1 MITEKT
7 FTMHFWQVIFTG
19 AGYVVESNKE
29 HGEGRSDVIV
39 YDSENG
45 QLAFLKWN
53 IPARLTRWNNPAKK
67 HLPRS
72 MKKCMQKNLRIPMI
86 KFCVMELL
94 FLRNAAWYIWKIELV
109 NGTTFDLDKKR
120 TPPPQTSLKWR
131 SPLISSYQLNDSDL
145 NWMSNH
151 IGRKKRISQSTS
163 LFTAPWQITCFSFF
177 KF

>member
-7 FTMHFWQVIFTG
+7 FTMHFWQVFLLVPGMWCSRIKSREKDEAMWLSTTLKMD
-19 AGYVVESNKE
+19 NWP
-29 HGEGRSDVIV
+29 
-39 YDSENG
+39 
-45 QLAFLKWN
+45 FLKWN

-163 LFTAPWQITCFSFF
+163 LFTAAVTNNLLFIF
-177 KF
+177 